1 MTALTNRKINSSL
14 NHTES
19 LEITN
24 TIFQITLY
32 DNTRRINA
40 IIIILYKTDRNH
52 IIQPNGQY
60 WRCIMGKFYRVFKID
75 LDYLNEFLVVI
86 KNFVFDARQM
96 ILQRFDI
103 ILIDKILRKGFLSL
117 FFQTRL

>member
-14 NHTES
+14 IHTE
-19 LEITN
+19 LLKITN

-52 IIQPNGQY
+52 II
-60 WRCIMGKFYRVFKID
+60 
-75 LDYLNEFLVVI
+75 
-86 KNFVFDARQM
+86 
-96 ILQRFDI
+96 
-103 ILIDKILRKGFLSL
+103 
-117 FFQTRL
+117 